1 MVLLLDLLDPEDLP
15 FFLRP
20 GLDLILVDFNT
31 ANIVFVDGVVA
42 LLVKGTLM
50 ISLTAAFV
58 VTLGATGAIEEGADG
73 GPPDDDE
80 DEVEVDIVVDVD
92 FFDFFFFQNLST
104 FKVLYFDEKIALVP
118 ELSKATKSK
127 LLLLLISDFDDLAST
142 SVAVLVGT
150 GCLASLCLTTTISS
164 EGSEFVS
171 SSSCSSRIG
180 SDRGSL

>member
-1 MVLLLDLLDPEDLP
+1 MVLLLLDLLDPEDFP

-58 VTLGATGAIEEGADG
+58 VTFGAAGADEEDADG
-73 GPPDDDE
+73 GATDVDVE
-80 DEVEVDIVVDVD
+80 DEVEVDVVVNDD

-118 ELSKATKSK
+118 VLSKATKSK
-127 LLLLLISDFDDLAST
+127 LLLLLISDFDDLASISVT
-142 SVAVLVGT
+142 S
-150 GCLASLCLTTTISS
+150 
-164 EGSEFVS
+164 
-171 SSSCSSRIG
+171 
-180 SDRGSL
+180 

>member
-1 MVLLLDLLDPEDLP
+1 MLLDLLDPEDFP

-58 VTLGATGAIEEGADG
+58 VTFGANVPDDEEADEEGGAPVND
-73 GPPDDDE
+73 
-80 DEVEVDIVVDVD
+80 DEVEVVVVVDDD

-104 FKVLYFDEKIALVP
+104 FKVLYFDENIALTPV
-118 ELSKATKSK
+118 LSKATKSK
-127 LLLLLISDFDDLAST
+127 LLLLLISDFEDLIST
-142 SVAVLVGT
+142 SLLVLVGT
-150 GCLASLCLTTTISS
+150 GCLDCLTTTIGS
-164 EGSEFVS
+164 EGSEVVS
-171 SSSCSSRIG
+171 SSSC
-180 SDRGSL
+180 